1 MVWYFCSGRHVFLLL
16 TFFARNS
23 LEAMNKILKPE
34 YESRVC
40 NAGNG
45 RTCPR
50 NMELAKLQSSFYRF
64 QLRCIFVFLFFASIS
79 QEPQNYPWK
88 KIPTKYPRKKKIET
102 TKHSQKKVAKHSLS
116 LPNTKTIIQKQTKT
130 IIE

>member
-34 YESRVC
+34 YESSVC

-45 RTCPR
+45 RTCPTI
-50 NMELAKLQSSFYRF
+50 
-64 QLRCIFVFLFFASIS
+64 QLRCIFVFRITNFGWGVFSYFCFLPVFLRNHKTTP
-79 QEPQNYPWK
+79 EK
-88 KIPTKYPRKKKIET
+88 KYPLNTHEKKKIET
-102 TKHSQKKVAKHSLS
+102 TKHSQKKVAKPSLS